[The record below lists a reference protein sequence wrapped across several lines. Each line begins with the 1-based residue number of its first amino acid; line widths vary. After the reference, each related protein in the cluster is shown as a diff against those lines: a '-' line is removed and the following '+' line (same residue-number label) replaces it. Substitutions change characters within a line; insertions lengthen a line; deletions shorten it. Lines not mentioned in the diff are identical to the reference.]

1 MAETPEG
8 EHCLLVLA
16 VKRKHDDYM
25 THEVLHLG
33 NPRAFARNARA
44 IAQAVLP
51 PEAAVFSVDWRFLGE
66 DASADSVEKITVP
79 RFFTPGQ
86 LAPNQVDFLYSETV
100 LLDLK
105 LY

>member
-1 MAETPEG
+1 VAETPEG
-8 EHCLLVLA
+8 EHCLPVL
-16 VKRKHDDYM
+16 
-25 THEVLHLG
+25 
-33 NPRAFARNARA
+33 
-44 IAQAVLP
+44 
-51 PEAAVFSVDWRFLGE
+51 
-66 DASADSVEKITVP
+66 